1 MIRIVAFAISLLT
14 LTVGSAVAATCTTS
28 ATFTVNPAVGS
39 GCYAIPL
46 TTPDNINGSS
56 NDGFLDQFTASGFV
70 AIADTDDSSV
80 GVGSGAW
87 VTTPIKGTNSG
98 TFQISSAVGAEY
110 TTLVLALKAGNG
122 WAAFLLPDDILSG
135 TWSSSKG
142 LSHANLYGVLSAV
155 PLPPSLPTFA
165 AGLALLGFLGWRKM
179 NGVV

>member
-1 MIRIVAFAISLLT
+1 LLM
-14 LTVGSAVAATCTTS
+14 LTAGSAVAATCTTS

-46 TTPDNINGSS
+46 STPSNINGSS
-56 NDGFLDQFTASGFV
+56 NDGFLDQFAASGFV

-80 GVGSGAW
+80 GAGSGAW
-87 VTTPIKGTNSG
+87 VAVPINGANSG
-98 TFQISSAVGAEY
+98 TFQISSAVGAQY
-110 TTLVLALKAGNG
+110 TSLVLALKAGNG
-122 WAAFLLPDDILSG
+122 WAAFLLPDDVLSG
-135 TWSSSKG
+135 TWSSSKR

-179 NGVV
+179 HSAA